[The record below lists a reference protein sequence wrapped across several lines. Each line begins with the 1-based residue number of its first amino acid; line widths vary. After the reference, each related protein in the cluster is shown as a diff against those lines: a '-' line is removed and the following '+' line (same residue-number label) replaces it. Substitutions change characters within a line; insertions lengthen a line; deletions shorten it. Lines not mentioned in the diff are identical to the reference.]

1 MEVTGPIKDWFVH
14 VTAEGQIQ
22 EFDDIKSADRFSPSE
37 GIILDVKRNKLIRK
51 ADKPVLTE
59 VCRRRAAEKGYLIVS
74 SKESAGLGDLLDMF
88 REFFS
93 LRTDLLLFLITVTA
107 AALSNYLSTY
117 SDVVTGQTLTNL
129 VTSQVTQ
136 HNLTA
141 TAFICS
147 HLYDCQQENGGKIAL
162 ILTLL
167 LIKLMAFFF
176 ESGNVFFHSVLRDM
190 KKVSLKK
197 YLFRHALSQDM
208 TLIDSKTSHEMRN
221 AMNPDPI
228 IDIISWKIPYLLTD
242 VLTMVFVVYHM
253 ANINNRLTL
262 ISIFFI
268 VLTQIMQYPLE
279 KVIMMMTMIML
290 LTKSETLRNTSSSR
304 TWI

>member
-1 MEVTGPIKDWFVH
+1 M
-14 VTAEGQIQ
+14 
-22 EFDDIKSADRFSPSE
+22 
-37 GIILDVKRNKLIRK
+37 
-51 ADKPVLTE
+51 
-59 VCRRRAAEKGYLIVS
+59 
-74 SKESAGLGDLLDMF
+74 
-88 REFFS
+88 
-93 LRTDLLLFLITVTA
+93 
-107 AALSNYLSTY
+107 
-117 SDVVTGQTLTNL
+117 
-129 VTSQVTQ
+129 
-136 HNLTA
+136 
-141 TAFICS
+141 
-147 HLYDCQQENGGKIAL
+147 ENGGKIVL

-253 ANINNRLTL
+253 TNINNRLTL